1 MSIARSPGNG
11 KRDYTQLAVFS
22 LLVAG
27 LLWGLTWM
35 PLKYFGTQGLS
46 GPMLTLTSYGLVGL
60 LALPWLLWRRHA
72 WWPQRGLVALFA
84 LTGGAANLC
93 FVSALMHGEVVR
105 VMLLFY
111 LAPVWGVLGGRIFLA
126 EPLTQLRIA
135 GVVLAVTGAALLLGG
150 PAIIDTPP
158 GIVDLLA
165 LGAGLLY
172 ASQNIVTRAADATA
186 LDAKALFVF
195 VGCGVLSAIIVGIG
209 GQPLPPLSGVLAA
222 QLLGFSGIWML
233 AAMLFTA
240 WGVTHL
246 EAGRAAV
253 LLVFELV
260 AAALSAMWIAGER
273 LDGME
278 WVGAALITGAALL
291 EARSPSGNTSKQ
303 G

>member
-1 MSIARSPGNG
+1 MSLALPPGG
-11 KRDYTQLAVFS
+11 GRRDHTQLAVVS

-46 GPMLTLTSYGLVGL
+46 GPMLTLTSYGQVGL
-60 LALPWLLWRRHA
+60 LALPWLLWRRRA
-72 WWPQRGLVALFA
+72 WWPQRGHVALFA

-93 FVSALMHGEVVR
+93 FVSALMSGEVVR

-111 LAPVWGVLGGRIFLA
+111 LAPVWGVLGGRVFLS
-126 EPLTQLRIA
+126 EPLTRLRIA
-135 GVVLAVTGAALLLGG
+135 GVALAVTGAALLLGG

-158 GIVDLLA
+158 GMVDLLA
-165 LGAGLLY
+165 LASGLLY
-172 ASQNIVTRAADATA
+172 ASQNIVTRAAHATP

-195 VGCGVLSAIIVGIG
+195 VGCGVLSAIIVSIG
-209 GQPLPPLSGVLAA
+209 GQSLPPISGLLAA
-222 QLLGFSGIWML
+222 QLLGFAGIWML

-240 WGVTHL
+240 WGVTRL

-291 EARSPSGNTSKQ
+291 EARSTK
-303 G
+303 